1 MSGNVL
7 LLFARRPALGQVK
20 SRLAATVGEAAALA
34 AYRHLL
40 ERASRLAADG
50 RWEAIWVLTGT
61 GTWEHA
67 GTVWEQTAGDL
78 GERMKAATDQAIA
91 AGAERVVVAGTD
103 VPDLDAP
110 RIHRMFEALKADAS
124 WVTVPANDGGYC
136 AVGMRAK
143 SGEQFIGRTWSHNR
157 VHAEEIVRAVSRGMR
172 ILALPCLADVDVEAD
187 WKRWQSR
194 GGNRI

>member
-20 SRLAATVGEAAALA
+20 SRLAATMGEAAALA

-40 ERASRLAADG
+40 ERASRLAADD

-67 GTVWEQTAGDL
+67 GTVWEQSAGDL
-78 GERMKAATDQAIA
+78 GERMKAATDQAFA

-110 RIHRMFEALKADAS
+110 RLHRMFVALQSDAS
-124 WVTVPANDGGYC
+124 WVTVPAADGGYC

-143 SGEQFIGRTWSHNR
+143 SGEQFIGRTWSHSR
-157 VHAEEIVRAVSRGMR
+157 VHAEEIKGAVRRGMR

-194 GGNRI
+194 GGN

>member
-20 SRLAATVGEAAALA
+20 SRLAATMGEVAALA
-34 AYRHLL
+34 AYRRLL
-40 ERASRLAADG
+40 ERASRLATDA

-61 GTWEHA
+61 GAWEHS
-67 GTVWEQTAGDL
+67 GTVWEQRTGDL
-78 GERMKAATDQAIA
+78 GERMKAATDRAFA

-110 RIHRMFEALKADAS
+110 RIHRMFDALQADTS
-124 WVTVPANDGGYC
+124 WVTVPAEDGGYC

-143 SGEQFIGRTWSHNR
+143 SGEQFTGRTWSHSR
-157 VHAEEIVRAVSRGMR
+157 VHAEEIERAVRRGMR

-187 WKRWQSR
+187 WKRWHSR
-194 GGNRI
+194 GGI

>member
-20 SRLAATVGEAAALA
+20 SRLAATMGQLAALA

-40 ERASRLAADG
+40 ERASRLAAND

-61 GTWEHA
+61 GAWEHP
-67 GTVWEQTAGDL
+67 GTVWEQSAGDL
-78 GERMKAATDQAIA
+78 GERMKAATDRAFT

-103 VPDLDAP
+103 IPDLDAP
-110 RIHRMFEALKADAS
+110 RIHRMFEALQSDTS
-124 WVTVPANDGGYC
+124 WVTVPADDGGYC

-143 SGEQFIGRTWSHNR
+143 SGEQFIGRTWSHSR
-157 VHAEEIVRAVSRGMR
+157 VHAEEIRRAVRRGMR
-172 ILALPCLADVDVEAD
+172 VLALTCLADVDVEAD
-187 WKRWQSR
+187 WRRWQSR
-194 GGNRI
+194 SEN